1 MIDLN
6 IEVDLSGLQ
15 QALKSLS
22 SGKLPNTA
30 AAVHAAT
37 LLVQRTWLQAASGRE
52 MSYEGRVFSLKRVSG
67 AYAKSIEQ
75 GLSYPDGDDLSG
87 RVTASAPYAAAI
99 EEGTPPRDM
108 KPGLLSGPKARR
120 GKDGTTYAIIPFRHG
135 NPNAVT
141 LPAMPRE
148 IYNQARKMAHSQ
160 ITGSYQDANIH
171 GAATLRAADQ
181 SQRGRLPAGLTTRR
195 AGVAA
200 VTRNTYRWGERLG
213 KTDIGWRSRI
223 APEEHQY
230 THTTSIYSGMVRMGS
245 PRHSTFMTFRVVS
258 TNSPSNS
265 WWSPGTDPKPV
276 AAAVA
281 QMTEP
286 QVTVM
291 IRAAFEADLALLGV
305 A

>member
-1 MIDLN
+1 MIELGID
-6 IEVDLSGLQ
+6 VDLSVLQ
-15 QALKSLS
+15 SVLKQLS
-22 SGKLPNTA
+22 AGKLPHTA
-30 AAVHAAT
+30 AAVRAAT
-37 LLVQRTWLQAASGRE
+37 LLVQRTWLQAAGGRE
-52 MSYEGRVFSLKRVSG
+52 MSFEGRVFSLSRVSG
-67 AYAKSIEQ
+67 AYARSIEQ
-75 GLSYPDGDDLSG
+75 GMVYPEQDDFTG
-87 RVTASAPYAAAI
+87 RVSASVPYASAI

-120 GKDGTTYAIIPFRHG
+120 GKNGSIYTIVPFRHG
-135 NPNAVT
+135 TPTAKT

-148 IYNQARKMAHSQ
+148 IYREARQMAHSQ
-160 ITGSYQDANIH
+160 ITGHRIEKNAF
-171 GAATLRAADQ
+171 
-181 SQRGRLPAGLTTRR
+181 
-195 AGVAA
+195 GVP

-213 KTDIGWRSRI
+213 ATLTGWRARI
-223 APEEHQY
+223 APEGQEY

-286 QVTVM
+286 EVTVM
-291 IRAAFEADLALLGV
+291 IRTAFEADMAALGV
-305 A
+305 D